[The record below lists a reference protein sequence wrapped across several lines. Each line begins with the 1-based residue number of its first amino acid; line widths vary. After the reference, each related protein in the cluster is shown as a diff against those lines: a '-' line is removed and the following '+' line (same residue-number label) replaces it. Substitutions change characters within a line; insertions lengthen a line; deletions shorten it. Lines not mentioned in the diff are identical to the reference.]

1 MNPKYHIARRKYV
14 LDVFK
19 AFAFSLFI
27 AVTALSILFEDENQV
42 VNELTTKESLIILGI
57 FLLTF
62 IIQLI
67 LYWMILNRHLFS
79 DQGESFLIEK
89 GLIYKKK
96 IDIPYENIASISIKR
111 NLLSIILGVS
121 KLQID
126 TGSTVAVMPEASIT
140 VDKKY
145 APAVKDFIEKRKIQE
160 GLTLPSPIGYNQLSD
175 LEENV
180 YYQTKWY
187 QLMYMGILKPGFLI
201 FSLFSVAFS
210 FGFFPIMAQIDTT
223 DNDPMS
229 VMAMIIISLI
239 MIGVA
244 AIFLILFNF
253 IKYYKYQLIIEEK
266 TITYKYGLLNKVE
279 FKLHKNRINAYHITQ
294 SLLYRI
300 FHFYELSI
308 SVIGIGG
315 TTNEEGNAKIESK
328 SLLPIAKLQLLSSAL
343 EDIGLIQETSMLYK
357 PNKYKYLNF
366 IILPM
371 SILTIF
377 TAIPYILLGF
387 DLKNFVFP
395 ILVNALIYIV
405 CFVGLYLRLKHHEI
419 YLTKNILSFQ
429 RGAFTI
435 KKSYI
440 QKVKIQ
446 KVTYRKNPILQLEK
460 IGDIILRYK
469 DLLGIV
475 RMRSYE
481 PEVFDLLVKSIKQ

>member
-1 MNPKYHIARRKYV
+1 MNPKYHIARRKYIIDI
-14 LDVFK
+14 LK
-19 AFAFSLFI
+19 AFGLSFFI
-27 AVTALSILFEDENQV
+27 AITALSVLFEDENQT

-62 IIQLI
+62 IIQLV

-79 DQGESFLIEK
+79 DQDESFLIEK
-89 GLIYKKK
+89 GLIYRKK
-96 IDIPYENIASISIKR
+96 IDIPYENIHSISIKR
-111 NLLSIILGVS
+111 SFLNIILGVS
-121 KLQID
+121 RLQLD
-126 TGSTVAVMPEASIT
+126 TGSTAAIMPEASIT

-145 APAVKDFIEKRKIQE
+145 APAVKEFIEKRKTQE
-160 GLTLPSPIGYNQLSD
+160 GLTLPSPIDYNKVMD
-175 LEENV
+175 IEEDV
-180 YYQTKWY
+180 YYQAKWY
-187 QLMYMGILKPGFLI
+187 ELIYMGLLKPGFLV
-201 FSLFSVAFS
+201 FSLVSIFIS
-210 FGFFPIMAQIDTT
+210 FGFFPLLDQIDTESS
-223 DNDPMS
+223 DS
-229 VMAMIIISLI
+229 FALLVVIIVALI
-239 MIGVA
+239 MIITG
-244 AIFLILFNF
+244 AIFLMLFNL

-279 FKLHKNRINAYHITQ
+279 FKIHKNRINAYHITQ
-294 SLLYRI
+294 SLLYRV
-300 FHFYELSI
+300 FHFYELTV

-315 TTNEEGNAKIESK
+315 QTNDEGKAKIESK
-328 SLLPIAKLQLLSSAL
+328 SLLPITRLQLLSSAL
-343 EDIGLIQETSMLYK
+343 EDIGLIQETSMPYK

-377 TAIPYILLGF
+377 TAIPYILFGI

-395 ILVNALIYIV
+395 ILVNALFYIV

-419 YLTKNILSFQ
+419 YMTKNILSFQ

-446 KVTYRKNPILQLEK
+446 KITYRKNPVLQIEK
-460 IGDIILRYK
+460 IGDIIVRYK

-481 PEVFDLLVKSIKQ
+481 PEIFDLLVKSIKQ